1 MLGEAAIMA
10 VLSTVA
16 TATVAGL
23 FVAVLWYLN
32 GRDVPSTLDYVLEN
46 AGTVLLAS
54 EIVVLCLLFA
64 TKHYLAGAI
73 LLTTAL
79 LTVFGVVGVSV

>member
-1 MLGEAAIMA
+1 MLGEAANMA
-10 VLSTVA
+10 ALSTVA
-16 TATVAGL
+16 TAAVAGL
-23 FVAVLWYLN
+23 FVTALWYLN
-32 GRDVPSTLDYVLEN
+32 GWDVPSTLDYVLEN

-64 TKHYLAGAI
+64 AKHYLAGAI

-79 LTVFGVVGVSV
+79 LTVFGVVGVPA